1 MERKPVAALV
11 VSCMILL
18 FSCEAVYTTSLLE
31 WAQRD
36 PSNLSTA
43 GKIAYAEDALA
54 AGDRDALKK
63 AYDALKDT
71 SDPDL
76 MPFVAELALGAAG
89 VTEALADMLGK
100 VAAGTSEA
108 EIKTALEDAL
118 AAFSA
123 GDLDLIAEAAALI
136 DAAVIGGADITAA
149 QYFTAG
155 VGMLVVALDEEVS
168 RPGGGDV
175 YSIDTTTPDSPG
187 EKALDFLFA
196 ARDLFTVDSEAY
208 ALLDDFSG
216 YF

>member
-155 VGMLVVALDEEVS
+155 VGMLVVALDKAVEL
-168 RPGGGDV
+168 GGDV

>member
-18 FSCEAVYTTSLLE
+18 FSCKAVYTTSLLE

-54 AGDRDALKK
+54 AGDQAAMKK

-155 VGMLVVALDEEVS
+155 VGMLVVALDKAVEL
-168 RPGGGDV
+168 GGDV

>member
-155 VGMLVVALDEEVS
+155 VGMLVVALDKAVEL
-168 RPGGGDV
+168 GGDV
-175 YSIDTTTPDSPG
+175 HSIDTTTPDSPG